1 MIRDIS
7 GRVYTGSYPHS
18 LLSTR
23 KNIFRIYNLGTPR
36 KLNYTK
42 WNNSIFHVVDT
53 QDRALSQKKERC
65 RYFVYN
71 TSYPTSKYRCTRV
84 EISKYLI
91 SEYYS
96 IILLKDSRDKMEK
109 RETGYLGVQSSV
121 STIKYLN
128 LTGSRELKS
137 RS

>member
-1 MIRDIS
+1 MFNY
-7 GRVYTGSYPHS
+7 GRE
-18 LLSTR
+18 
-23 KNIFRIYNLGTPR
+23 
-36 KLNYTK
+36 TK
-42 WNNSIFHVVDT
+42 FKFECD
-53 QDRALSQKKERC
+53 
-65 RYFVYN
+65 
-71 TSYPTSKYRCTRV
+71 
-84 EISKYLI
+84 
-91 SEYYS
+91 